1 MMGGVF
7 PTQVPGLLCGF
18 YSKITIPETNLIWS
32 AHGHFTRRAAGRTDV
47 GEYQSELSKHGCREE
62 KKIKML
68 WWCMRAYTAADSRG
82 WGQCWRCS
90 CVVQHQP
97 YKLDVSMVQSR
108 CFKSRSMW
116 IAAAGRYRF
125 QMVKAAACVWGER
138 VSSITDT
145 VCAQERKKKNNIYPI
160 ILSILKQMGNAASTC
175 EWNRSLTTTTTP
187 AAAAKL
193 QRSGFCE
200 IPTTNTSRAGRNACH
215 PKNEPYCF

>member
-145 VCAQERKKKNNIYPI
+145 VCAQERKKKKQHISDNLIDIKADGKCGVHLWVKPELNHNNH
-160 ILSILKQMGNAASTC
+160 SCSCGK
-175 EWNRSLTTTTTP
+175 
-187 AAAAKL
+187 
-193 QRSGFCE
+193 
-200 IPTTNTSRAGRNACH
+200 TSA
-215 PKNEPYCF
+215 